1 MTLPLIKL
9 VAVTYNDMV
18 CQLMYGK
25 CMTLPSVQ
33 LVAMSYIDVVCQLI
47 QWKMYDIIIRSI
59 SGSVIHL
66 YGMSTDTMEN
76 V

>member
-18 CQLMYGK
+18 CALMYGK

-33 LVAMSYIDVVCQLI
+33 LVAMSYIYMICKLI
-47 QWKMYDIIIRSI
+47 QWTMYDIAINSI
-59 SGSVIHL
+59 SDNVIHL
-66 YGMSTDTMEN
+66 YGMSTDPLEN

>member
-18 CQLMYGK
+18 CALMYGK
-25 CMTLPSVQ
+25 CMTL
-33 LVAMSYIDVVCQLI
+33 I
-47 QWKMYDIIIRSI
+47 QGKMYDIAISSI
-59 SGSVIHL
+59 SGNVIHL
-66 YGMSTDTMEN
+66 CGMSTDTMEN